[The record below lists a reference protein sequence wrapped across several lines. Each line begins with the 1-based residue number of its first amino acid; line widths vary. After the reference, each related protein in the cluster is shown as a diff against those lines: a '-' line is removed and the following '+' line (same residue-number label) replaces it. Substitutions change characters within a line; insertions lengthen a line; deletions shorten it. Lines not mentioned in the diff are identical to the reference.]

1 MRTKTSLPLATVQRL
16 LTPGTST
23 GLSTPASASATPC
36 AETTAGL
43 LGALPTRKNK
53 QKQQSQRPPNTQDGT
68 PKNGRD
74 HGGQWATRA
83 AKYALGI
90 AGAGYVA
97 DNFFLSTTSLRDGKA
112 GFSSNDRLEKACVKA
127 ESYHARYHSA
137 TEGERAS
144 HSRPFV
150 PIRTCG
156 SNQFATMSDYRA
168 ATKVHIGHLFDS
180 QHARQSLLTNLAC
193 LKGERIRDECIAQ
206 YAPTHVPA
214 NPDLSRSPL
223 YETKNKYSLTGV
235 PNAQTGASGYTSRS
249 ITQPFINRG
258 MQHFKQD
265 SQSDRALSLK
275 QCMELLE
282 RTLEGDDKLGKQAQH
297 AAGQAILNFRQVYA
311 ADEHWGH
318 PEKVIMKTLIANGL
332 LSQEQTDRIDATLM
346 FEDPSISVL
355 KKNTSVAGPLLQ
367 HLETKFQSR
376 RLQDRPEAL
385 ADFMEMAKQKNM
397 EGLPIVHFKLN
408 AQGNGFEDCSGLG
421 DSFTSANAVACINH
435 ARLMSGEPRLS
446 KQDVGVVVACL
457 NAVYDDASSVR
468 HTLHEIARGCFV
480 GAGYTT
486 EDADVFYEN
495 VCKDAAQAF
504 YAGRSMTRNA

>member
-1 MRTKTSLPLATVQRL
+1 MT
-16 LTPGTST
+16 
-23 GLSTPASASATPC
+23 
-36 AETTAGL
+36 
-43 LGALPTRKNK
+43 
-53 QKQQSQRPPNTQDGT
+53 
-68 PKNGRD
+68 
-74 HGGQWATRA
+74 
-83 AKYALGI
+83 
-90 AGAGYVA
+90 

-112 GFSSNDRLEKACVKA
+112 GFTSNDRLDKACEKA
-127 ESYHARYHSA
+127 ERYHARYQRA
-137 TEGERAS
+137 TEEERAS
-144 HSRPFV
+144 HSAAFV

-168 ATKVHIGHLFDS
+168 ATKVHLRHLFDS
-180 QHARQSLLTNLAC
+180 QQARQSLLTNVAC
-193 LKGERIRDECIAQ
+193 LKGERVKDECIAK

-214 NPDLSRSPL
+214 NPDLSKSPL
-223 YETKNKYSLTGV
+223 YEAKNKYSLTGV

-258 MQHFKQD
+258 MQHFKQA
-265 SQSDRALSLK
+265 SQSDQALSLK

-282 RTLEGDDKLGKQAQH
+282 RALESNDTLGKQAQH

-311 ADEHWGH
+311 SDEHWGH

-355 KKNTSVAGPLLQ
+355 KRNTSVAGPLFQ
-367 HLETKFQSR
+367 QLETKLQSR
-376 RLQDRPEAL
+376 RLRDRPEAL

-421 DSFTSANAVACINH
+421 DSFTSANAIACINH

-446 KQDVGVVVACL
+446 KQDVGVAVACL
-457 NAVYDDASSVR
+457 NAVYDDASSIR
-468 HTLHEIARGCFV
+468 HSLHEIARGCFA

-495 VCKDAAQAF
+495 ICKDAAQAF
-504 YAGRSMTRNA
+504 YAGRSMINND

>member
-1 MRTKTSLPLATVQRL
+1 
-16 LTPGTST
+16 
-23 GLSTPASASATPC
+23 
-36 AETTAGL
+36 
-43 LGALPTRKNK
+43 
-53 QKQQSQRPPNTQDGT
+53 
-68 PKNGRD
+68 
-74 HGGQWATRA
+74 
-83 AKYALGI
+83 
-90 AGAGYVA
+90 
-97 DNFFLSTTSLRDGKA
+97 
-112 GFSSNDRLEKACVKA
+112 
-127 ESYHARYHSA
+127 
-137 TEGERAS
+137 
-144 HSRPFV
+144 
-150 PIRTCG
+150 
-156 SNQFATMSDYRA
+156 MSDYRA

-223 YETKNKYSLTGV
+223 YETKNNYSLTGV

-355 KKNTSVAGPLLQ
+355 KKTPVSPGRYCNIWKRSSSPGACRIDPKLLQ
-367 HLETKFQSR
+367 TSWRWRNR
-376 RLQDRPEAL
+376 RIWKACRSCTSSSTRKA
-385 ADFMEMAKQKNM
+385 MA
-397 EGLPIVHFKLN
+397 
-408 AQGNGFEDCSGLG
+408 
-421 DSFTSANAVACINH
+421 
-435 ARLMSGEPRLS
+435 S
-446 KQDVGVVVACL
+446 KTVPG
-457 NAVYDDASSVR
+457 
-468 HTLHEIARGCFV
+468 
-480 GAGYTT
+480 
-486 EDADVFYEN
+486 
-495 VCKDAAQAF
+495 
-504 YAGRSMTRNA
+504 